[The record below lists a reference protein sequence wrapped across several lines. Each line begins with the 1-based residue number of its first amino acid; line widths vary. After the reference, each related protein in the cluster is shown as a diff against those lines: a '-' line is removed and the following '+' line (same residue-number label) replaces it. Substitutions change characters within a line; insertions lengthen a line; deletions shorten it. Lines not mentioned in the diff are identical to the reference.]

1 MNSDEVKKEREAFT
15 DEEDTTYDLL
25 LKQQQLYLQ
34 WQLENQNKVSQCQN
48 QLWQKIYIDENKL
61 CRYCIFDS
69 QCQESFDSQLQPT
82 TYLH

>member
-34 WQLENQNKVSQCQN
+34 WQLENQNKVSNCQ
-48 QLWQKIYIDENKL
+48 
-61 CRYCIFDS
+61 
-69 QCQESFDSQLQPT
+69 SFEL
-82 TYLH
+82 

>member
-34 WQLENQNKVSQCQN
+34 WQLENQNKVSNRQN
-48 QLWQKIYIDENKL
+48 QFRFWLKIYIDENKVN
-61 CRYCIFDS
+61 YCIFVNM
-69 QCQESFDSQLQPT
+69 
-82 TYLH
+82 